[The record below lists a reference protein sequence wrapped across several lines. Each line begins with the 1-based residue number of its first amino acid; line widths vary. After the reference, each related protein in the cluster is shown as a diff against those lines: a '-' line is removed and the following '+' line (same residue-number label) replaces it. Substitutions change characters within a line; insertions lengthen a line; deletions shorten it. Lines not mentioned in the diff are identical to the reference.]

1 MVGSVLVESASRF
14 ASLIFVSSRYLA
26 FITLVIGAIYWGTGS
41 STRRREIGIEML
53 CGGSGA
59 LLVYFALETVYSL
72 LAFLV
77 AGPGPVPPTSQA
89 MFVPGIRGQPIATK
103 GGTNSLYVAADI
115 FSKVAALAGQALIA
129 WGAALY
135 GISTSRGRVHR
146 SSVTSFKMGVG
157 LIVGSMSGIL
167 LSFVA
172 SVFPSLP

>member
-1 MVGSVLVESASRF
+1 MAGSALVESASRF
-14 ASLIFVSSRYLA
+14 GSLVLVSSRYLA
-26 FITLVIGAIYWGTGS
+26 FITLAVGAIYWGTGS
-41 STRRREIGIEML
+41 STRRREIGIGML

-59 LLVYFALETVYSL
+59 LLVYFALKTLYSL
-72 LAFLV
+72 IAFLV

-89 MFVPGIRGQPIATK
+89 MFVPGIRGQQIAMK
-103 GGTNSLYVAADI
+103 GGTNSLYQAANV
-115 FSKVAALAGQALIA
+115 FSKIAAIAGQALIA

-157 LIVGSMSGIL
+157 LMIGSMSGIL

-172 SVFPSLP
+172 TVFPSLL